1 MSGLRFKAVETA
13 VSRLNR
19 TETLETTKPSLF
31 FGKNVFT
38 TAKMK
43 EYLPKNAYEEL
54 IETIDAGKAISHDLA
69 EHISQAMKSWAISN
83 GVTHYTHWFQPL
95 TGATAEKHDAF
106 FEPLPDGSA
115 IAKFTASAL
124 VQQEP
129 DASSFPSGGMRSTF
143 EARGYTAWDPTSPAF
158 LRETPQGCTL
168 TIPTAFCSWTTS
180 GG

>member
-19 TETLETTKPSLF
+19 GNTHETTEPSLY

-54 IETIDAGKAISHDLA
+54 IETIDSGKPITHDLA
-69 EHISQAMKSWAISN
+69 EHISQAMKSWASSN
-83 GVTHYTHWFQPL
+83 GVTHYTHGFQPL
-95 TGATAEKHDAF
+95 TGATAETHDAF
-106 FEPLPDGSA
+106 FAPHPGGSA
-115 IAKFTASAL
+115 IDKFTASAL

-129 DASSFPSGGMRSTF
+129 DASGFPSGGIRNTF
-143 EARGYTAWDPTSPAF
+143 EARGYM
-158 LRETPQGCTL
+158 
-168 TIPTAFCSWTTS
+168 
-180 GG
+180 